1 MPPCLS
7 FCGAILPQGLSSS
20 VPNVWAH
27 GSEGRHDSRTPSD
40 LVWTEESKGCCHF
53 IYREK
58 DVGASPPSHG
68 DKVMEGEGGKEGR
81 RGAKELWELGR
92 LGKKK
97 RGKKVRNAT
106 RARREDQFWN
116 VLNLGN

>member
-1 MPPCLS
+1 MCV
-7 FCGAILPQGLSSS
+7 AIVLMLIDSG
-20 VPNVWAH
+20 
-27 GSEGRHDSRTPSD
+27 GSEAQPT
-40 LVWTEESKGCCHF
+40 
-53 IYREK
+53 
-58 DVGASPPSHG
+58 VGSAIQ
-68 DKVMEGEGGKEGR
+68 EGEGGKEGR